1 MPWSAPGAYLVVPPA
16 AKVRIQIMS
25 CQSQMTIN
33 EIIQPGVNISTYS
46 QESPFKALYPIL
58 GWENGQG
65 WTVDECTLK
74 REKQAI

>member
-1 MPWSAPGAYLVVPPA
+1 
-16 AKVRIQIMS
+16 
-25 CQSQMTIN
+25 MTIN